1 VVTDRDDCKFSS
13 TDWFRRYIGD
23 AVCVLYPK
31 EVGELGALLGYCDGE
46 GLCVV
51 PQGGNTGLVGGGTPV
66 GREII
71 LSLRKMNK
79 VINFDGNQGILECEA
94 GCVLQDLMDCVGE
107 WGYEMPF
114 DLPSRGSCTI
124 GGNVATA
131 AGGINFVKHGPLRA
145 NVLGLEV
152 VLANGKVLDM
162 MSRVRKD
169 STGPDL
175 KQLFIQ
181 SEGTLGLITKVSL
194 QCAPMQKEK
203 KVAILD
209 VESYAHVP
217 ETLALCKSI
226 LGRS

>member
-13 TDWFRRYIGD
+13 TDWFRRYVGD
-23 AVCVLYPK
+23 AVCVLYPRG
-31 EVGELGALLGYCDGE
+31 VAELSAVLRFCDENLLA
-46 GLCVV
+46 VV

-71 LSLRKMNK
+71 LSLRKMDK
-79 VINFDGNQGILECEA
+79 ILGFDKNQGILECEA

-107 WGYEMPF
+107 WNYEMPL
-114 DLPSRGSCTI
+114 DLPSRGSCMI

-145 NVLGLEV
+145 HVLGLEV
-152 VLANGKVLDM
+152 VLANGKVLNM

-175 KQLFIQ
+175 KQFFIQ

-217 ETLALCKSI
+217 EALALCKSI

>member
-31 EVGELGALLGYCDGE
+31 EVGEVGAVLRYCDGE

-94 GCVLQDLMDCVGE
+94 GCVLQDLMDCVGG

-114 DLPSRGSCTI
+114 DLPARGSCTI

-162 MSRVRKD
+162 MSCVRKD

-181 SEGTLGLITKVSL
+181 SEGTLGLITKVSI

>member
-1 VVTDRDDCKFSS
+1 MEDRDDCKFSS
-13 TDWFRRYIGD
+13 SDWFRRYIGD

-31 EVGELGALLGYCDGE
+31 TVGELSAVLKFCDQNLLA
-46 GLCVV
+46 VV

-66 GREII
+66 DREII
-71 LSLRKMNK
+71 LNLKKMNQ
-79 VINFDGNQGILECEA
+79 VINFDANQGILECEA
-94 GCVLQDLMDCVGE
+94 GCVLQDLMNYVGE
-107 WGYEMPF
+107 FNYEMPF
-114 DLPSRGSCTI
+114 DLPARGSCTI

-175 KQLFIQ
+175 KQFFIQ

-217 ETLALCKSI
+217 ETLALCKST